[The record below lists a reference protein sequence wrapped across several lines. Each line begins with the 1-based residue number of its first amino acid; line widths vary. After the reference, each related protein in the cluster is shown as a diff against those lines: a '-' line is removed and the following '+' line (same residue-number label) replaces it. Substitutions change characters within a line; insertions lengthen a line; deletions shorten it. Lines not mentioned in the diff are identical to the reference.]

1 MNIYTSYYSS
11 PVLRKIS
18 PEELIPVSISLYPPK
33 GWTGHHYLPL
43 CPEKDIFREVKST
56 GNHQTYVRH
65 LLDQLDHLDPAHV
78 LDDLR
83 NMSGGKPVV
92 LLCFEKER
100 PTVGNDIFCHRTV
113 VGQWLSSKLGI
124 VVPELTERNF
134 TCTNQTTDEIPLF

>member
-56 GNHQTYVRH
+56 GNHQTYVRQ

-78 LDDLR
+78 LNDLR
-83 NMSGGKPVV
+83 NMSRGKPVV
-92 LLCFEKER
+92 LLCFEKFE
-100 PTVGNDIFCHRTV
+100 NQCHRNV
-113 VGQWLSSKLGI
+113 VKQWFNNNGIHVEELSNNNYIQFDDS
-124 VVPELTERNF
+124 
-134 TCTNQTTDEIPLF
+134 IPLF